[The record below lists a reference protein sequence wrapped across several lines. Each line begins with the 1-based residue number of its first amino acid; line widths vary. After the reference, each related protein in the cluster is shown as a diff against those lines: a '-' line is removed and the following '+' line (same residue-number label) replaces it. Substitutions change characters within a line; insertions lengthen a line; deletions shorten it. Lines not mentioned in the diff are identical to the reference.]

1 MTTMATIT
9 TNTSITTTETMTT
22 MATTTTLP
30 LIQPLPVPGIFQ
42 SPRFYL
48 PNCLPNLLLLILG
61 PVLANTLKNLNM
73 DKIRIGITLGDV
85 NGIGPEVIIKTLE
98 NPAITNMCIP
108 VIYGSAKVVS
118 YHRNV
123 AKSDLFSFKTV
134 SDIHRLYHDKV
145 NLVNCWNDNV
155 TINLGK
161 ITEEGG
167 KYAHI
172 ALDEAVKDLKEG
184 NIDALVTGPINK
196 KAMNLVGFPY
206 MGHTDYLG
214 DKFQTEDH
222 LMILVDDQLRV
233 AVLSHHIPLRDV
245 PQKVTKP
252 NLLNTL
258 NVLNQA
264 LIMDFDLEKPHI
276 AILGLNPHASDDGVI
291 GNEED
296 TIIRPAIIEAKKSGL
311 LVSGPYSPDAFWGSV
326 KYKKFDAVLAM
337 YHDQGL
343 IPFKMNSFGNGV
355 NVTVG
360 LPFVRTS
367 PDHGTAFD
375 IAGTNTADPD
385 SFRAALYQAIDMA
398 RNRKNYLE
406 FRKDRL
412 EKTAKPSEEAVE

>member
-1 MTTMATIT
+1 
-9 TNTSITTTETMTT
+9 
-22 MATTTTLP
+22 
-30 LIQPLPVPGIFQ
+30 
-42 SPRFYL
+42 
-48 PNCLPNLLLLILG
+48 
-61 PVLANTLKNLNM
+61 M

-98 NPAITNMCIP
+98 NPKIIEMCVP
-108 VIYGSAKVVS
+108 VIYASAKVMS

-123 AKSDLFSFKTV
+123 AKSDEFNFKTV
-134 SDIHRLYHDKV
+134 SDVKRLYHDKI
-145 NLVNCWNDNV
+145 NLVNCWNENV

-161 ITEEGG
+161 ITEEGA

-172 ALDEAVKDLKEG
+172 ALDQAVTDLKEG
-184 NIDALVTGPINK
+184 HIDALVTGPINK
-196 KAMNLVGFPY
+196 KAMNLIGFPY

-214 DKFQTEDH
+214 DVFKTEEH
-222 LMILVDDQLRV
+222 LMLLVDDDLRV
-233 AVLSHHIPLRDV
+233 AVLSHHVPLRDV
-245 PQKVTKP
+245 ADLVTKQRI
-252 NLLNTL
+252 LQTL
-258 NVLNQA
+258 EVLNQA

-276 AILGLNPHASDDGVI
+276 AILGLNPHASDEGVI

-296 TIIRPAIIEAKKSGL
+296 KIIRPAIIEAKKSGL
-311 LVSGPYSPDAFWGSV
+311 LVSGPYSPDAFWGSL

-343 IPFKMNSFGNGV
+343 IPFKMNSFGKGV
-355 NVTVG
+355 NVTAG

-385 SFRAALYQAIDMA
+385 SFRAALYKAIDLA
-398 RNRKNYLE
+398 KNRKNYYDT
-406 FRKDRL
+406 RKNRL